1 MANFDWQAQLEKRRR
16 RTKYERI
23 GTLILLVFI
32 LGFSLWRIFYANTP
46 EYALEKLGSAI
57 ESHDA
62 GKVQAYC
69 DINSVVEHAYDDL
82 TRDMFAQDA
91 RLSDQTKVMFEQF
104 YIKIK
109 PQVTEGTCQLIT
121 AYVQNGSW
129 LQPGGDNLLKGRQLG
144 IDYEYLVERSQLRNT
159 KFVKIESVSHTKDT
173 AMAKVQVKDEY
184 TGTLFTLN
192 LLLNQKDDNWQVT
205 KILNYR
211 DFLDF
216 IGPIQTSGLMAYTRA
231 TQNIIDKYNDILD
244 TQQTNFKKM
253 TATED
258 GRLTSTQR
266 SKLAGYIKSDIIPAL
281 EKRQQELDEIPV
293 NDGAQYLK
301 EMRSQEARL
310 SIESW
315 QHFLTGIEN
324 DNTSELNLAKA
335 LHAEA
340 LDIQHRIED
349 LLKNSA
355 VSRISKTIP

>member
-46 EYALEKLGSAI
+46 EYALDKLGKAI
-57 ESHDA
+57 ESQDA
-62 GKVQAYC
+62 AEMQRYC
-69 DINSVVEHAYDDL
+69 DISSVTSHAYDDL

-109 PQVTEGTCQLIT
+109 PQVTEGTCQLIA
-121 AYVQNGSW
+121 AYVQDGSW
-129 LQPGGDNLLKGRQLG
+129 RQPGGDNLLKGRQLG
-144 IDYEYLVERSQLRNT
+144 IDYEYLIERSQLRNT

-173 AMAKVQVKDEY
+173 SMAKVQVKDEY

-192 LLLNQKDDNWQVT
+192 LLLNQKEDNWQVT

-211 DFLDF
+211 DYLDF
-216 IGPIQTSGLMAYTRA
+216 IGPIQISGLMAYTRS
-231 TQNIIDKYNDILD
+231 TQNIIHKYNDILD

-310 SIESW
+310 SIASW